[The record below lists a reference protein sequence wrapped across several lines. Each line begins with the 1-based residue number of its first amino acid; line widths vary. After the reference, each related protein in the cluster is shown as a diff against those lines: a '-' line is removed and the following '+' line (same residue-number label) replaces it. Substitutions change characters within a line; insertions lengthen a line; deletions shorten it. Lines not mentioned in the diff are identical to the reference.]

1 MILSVKLQNK
11 KGAMKTKNLI
21 KLAMVAVLVHGVTA
35 SAQTYNYAAG
45 DLLAAFGRSG
55 SSQDVIVDLGSA
67 SLYQNATG
75 SFNITGVN
83 SALLNTA
90 LGSLD
95 GIYWTVLG
103 YVNTTGSALGP
114 QNTLF
119 VSQARADVNTAN
131 DPNDSLT
138 FSGQGQVI
146 SKMTAIAHG
155 AASGYATVLDNQIV
169 SVNNT
174 LNVGGDP
181 VSFTIGVGPLFDYN
195 GTWAPNVKNQTPIGF
210 GIGSVPSVS
219 DLFQQN
225 PGAANVGNY
234 LGNFQFN
241 NDGTLTFNSVNPVPE
256 PATLAMFGVG
266 LLALVGL
273 HRSRK

>member
-1 MILSVKLQNK
+1 
-11 KGAMKTKNLI
+11 MKTRNII
-21 KLAMVAVLVHGVTA
+21 KWTMAAVLFQGVTA
-35 SAQTYNYAAG
+35 LAQTYNYAAG

-55 SSQDVIVDLGSA
+55 STQDVIVDLGSA

-75 SFNITGVN
+75 SFNIAGVN
-83 SALLNTA
+83 STLLTTA
-90 LGSLD
+90 LGSMD
-95 GIYWTVLG
+95 GIYWTVFG
-103 YVNTTGSALGP
+103 YVSTTGSAVGA
-114 QNTLF
+114 QNTIF

-131 DPNDSLT
+131 DPSSSLT

-169 SVNNT
+169 SESNT

-181 VSFTIGVGPLFDYN
+181 VSFTVGVGSLFDFN
-195 GTWAPNVKNQTPIGF
+195 GTWSPNVKNLTPIGF
-210 GIGSVPSVS
+210 SAGSVSSVS

-234 LGNFQFN
+234 LGNFQLN
-241 NDGTLTFNSVNPVPE
+241 PDGTLAFNSVTPVPE
-256 PATLAMFGVG
+256 PATWGIVGVG
-266 LLALVGL
+266 ILALAGF
-273 HRSRK
+273 RRARK

>member
-1 MILSVKLQNK
+1 
-11 KGAMKTKNLI
+11 MKTRNII
-21 KLAMVAVLVHGVTA
+21 KLAVVAALVHGATA
-35 SAQTYNYAAG
+35 SAQTYNYATG

-55 SSQDVIVDLGSA
+55 SSPAVIVDLGSA

-75 SFNITGVN
+75 SFNIAGVN
-83 SALLNTA
+83 ATLLTTA

-95 GIYWTVLG
+95 GIYWTVFG
-103 YVNTTGSALGP
+103 YVNSTSSSLGA
-114 QNTLF
+114 QNTIF
-119 VSQARADVNTAN
+119 VSQARADVNIAN
-131 DPNDSLT
+131 DPNSSLT

-169 SVNNT
+169 SESNT

-181 VSFTIGVGPLFDYN
+181 VSFTVGVGPLFDYN

-210 GIGSVPSVS
+210 STGSVSSVS

-241 NDGTLTFNSVNPVPE
+241 NDGTLAFNSVTPVPE
-256 PATLAMFGVG
+256 PSTWAMFGAG
-266 LLALVGL
+266 LLALVGIN
-273 HRSRK
+273 RSRK